1 MTCSQKTASG
11 SSMFIRWG
19 RSVCPSRTGAELVY
33 EGMFKLSKK
42 YATKEDV
49 KLNIVVI
56 VLNISVQP
64 KYKEQ

>member
-1 MTCSQKTASG
+1 
-11 SSMFIRWG
+11 MFIRWG

-33 EGMFKLSKK
+33 EGIFLNFRKSIV
-42 YATKEDV
+42 TKEGV
-49 KLNIVVI
+49 NLYIVVI

>member
-1 MTCSQKTASG
+1 
-11 SSMFIRWG
+11 MFIRWG

-33 EGMFKLSKK
+33 EGIFKLSKK